1 MLKPSEYQPRTHID
15 LACGP
20 RAPAGLTPFL
30 LTEQENLNLDAPS
43 VPQIEDSSSSE
54 EDDGDERR
62 PTESAQARRS
72 LLPRTARIFG
82 LGDKGLQVAQ
92 PLAAELDEFLDDFEA
107 RLELKYNLPV
117 GEIQTGR
124 SSKKRA
130 GAVADDRRRA
140 KRTYDP

>member
-1 MLKPSEYQPRTHID
+1 MLKPSQYQPRTHID

-43 VPQIEDSSSSE
+43 VPLIEDSSSSE

-82 LGDKGLQVAQ
+82 LGDKASRSPSPWQLSSMS
-92 PLAAELDEFLDDFEA
+92 FLMT
-107 RLELKYNLPV
+107 LKP
-117 GEIQTGR
+117 GW
-124 SSKKRA
+124 S
-130 GAVADDRRRA
+130 
-140 KRTYDP
+140 